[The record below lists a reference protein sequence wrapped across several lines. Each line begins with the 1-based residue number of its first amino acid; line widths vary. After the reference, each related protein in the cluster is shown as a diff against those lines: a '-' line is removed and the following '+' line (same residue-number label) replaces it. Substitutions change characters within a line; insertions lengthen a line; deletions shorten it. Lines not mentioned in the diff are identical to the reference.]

1 MIDKTYDKINN
12 ISEVINIFMKIND
25 ELKKNI
31 ELIYELKFK
40 LSDDS
45 RLRQVEINT
54 INAKIDD
61 TLNFVCNKIYRKN
74 RKNRKSLKVFNKH
87 KLILLDNMYN
97 SSNDIISEIKK

>member
-1 MIDKTYDKINN
+1 M
-12 ISEVINIFMKIND
+12 
-25 ELKKNI
+25 
-31 ELIYELKFK
+31 
-40 LSDDS
+40 
-45 RLRQVEINT
+45 
-54 INAKIDD
+54 NAEIDD

>member
-12 ISEVINIFMKIND
+12 ISEVINIFININN

-31 ELIYELKFK
+31 ESIYELRFK

-54 INAKIDD
+54 INTKI
-61 TLNFVCNKIYRKN
+61 
-74 RKNRKSLKVFNKH
+74 H
-87 KLILLDNMYN
+87 
-97 SSNDIISEIKK
+97 